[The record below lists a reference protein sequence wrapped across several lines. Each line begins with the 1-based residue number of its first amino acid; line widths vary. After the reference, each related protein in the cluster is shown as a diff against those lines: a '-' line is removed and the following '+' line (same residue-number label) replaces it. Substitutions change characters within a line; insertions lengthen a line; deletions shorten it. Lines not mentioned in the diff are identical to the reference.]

1 MAKKPNLTTKPQYK
15 TGYEAAQNNQ
25 PRKSPHRD
33 GTAITDIWFAGFD
46 AYMSGDTPPQEP
58 RKKRTKVEMEEA
70 RTNPP
75 KTPIATSLV
84 MRKPVS
90 TYNPTPRA
98 DGMLEH
104 LLNAKAALAA
114 ETDVELRE
122 ILHMELADWE
132 WLVYIEEGPK
142 PSTIWEE
149 YKTERGL
156 NFDRKVA

>member
-15 TGYEAAQNNQ
+15 TGYEAAQANQ
-25 PRKSPHRD
+25 PRRSPHRD

-46 AYMSGDTPPQEP
+46 AYMDGGNAPEEP
-58 RKKRTKVEMEEA
+58 RKKRTKAEMEEA

-84 MRKPVS
+84 MRPAVS
-90 TYNPTPRA
+90 TYNPKPRE
-98 DGMLEH
+98 DGILEH
-104 LLNAKAALAA
+104 LLAAKAALAA

-122 ILHMELADWE
+122 ILHMELADLE

-142 PSTIWEE
+142 PSTIWEA
-149 YKTERGL
+149 YKAERGL